1 MSYPSNMK
9 SEVTMKKTKPIVN
22 VKTEDRI
29 KTIDTI
35 ERGVDQFM
43 KDHVIINTSDPESEK
58 KITKGVK
65 DHLMKKARKEA
76 EEVFDNE

>member
-1 MSYPSNMK
+1 MK

-29 KTIDTI
+29 KTIDTIKRGI

-65 DHLMKKARKEA
+65 DHLMKKARKEV